1 MVGPSDIRNIP
12 NKILGNFHSHVHA
25 RTLKRNERFEPRRA
39 AAWKK
44 GEMECF
50 YDFFFAE
57 KYFGPYVL
65 YSQTKSK
72 WQLLITLCS
81 KEYPNNSQFF

>member
-12 NKILGNFHSHVHA
+12 NKILGNFHSHLHA

-50 YDFFFAE
+50 YDFLQKNILVRIYCTA
-57 KYFGPYVL
+57 KQSRNGNY
-65 YSQTKSK
+65 
-72 WQLLITLCS
+72 
-81 KEYPNNSQFF
+81 